1 MQINRIKNGVLIGLC
16 VLLFALA
23 LYGINKYRNW
33 HNQKMEFEAGQVFNL
48 AEQLRLEQ
56 KWAGALDQYK
66 LILTKY
72 PRYAGK
78 LEAEFKIAN
87 IYLHNLF
94 DLQEAAKYY
103 TEIIKQKD
111 RYNGEKRVAD
121 AMIELADIYRAQGQP
136 REAIGFLEEVQ
147 AEYPIQ
153 INKQYVYS
161 QLVALYGQVGDQ
173 QKLADVLQK
182 QRGGL

>member
-1 MQINRIKNGVLIGLC
+1 
-16 VLLFALA
+16 
-23 LYGINKYRNW
+23 
-33 HNQKMEFEAGQVFNL
+33 
-48 AEQLRLEQ
+48 
-56 KWAGALDQYK
+56 
-66 LILTKY
+66 
-72 PRYAGK
+72 
-78 LEAEFKIAN
+78 
-87 IYLHNLF
+87 
-94 DLQEAAKYY
+94 
-103 TEIIKQKD
+103 
-111 RYNGEKRVAD
+111 
-121 AMIELADIYRAQGQP
+121 MIELADIYRAQGQP